1 MILAIHLGPS
11 PHWQASDGSAG
22 VGLAVPDAA
31 RTGRIVAIAPGEAV
45 ALHFVVLPDLAPAQ
59 TLAAARL
66 LAADVA
72 GGSLEGTHVAI
83 GARLADGTRPLALVA
98 AAVMRGW
105 LADLAAAGLA
115 VDALV
120 PEPLLLPLPEG
131 DAIAAHLTPT
141 RWVLRG
147 AGLATAA
154 EPDLA
159 RLLVGERP
167 LIAADAPLPW
177 RREPIDKRQDPLPP
191 PCGEGDSRSPQG
203 GGRGQAVALPLP
215 IDLRQGEFA
224 RVRRWRAQAA
234 RLRRLGWLA
243 AASLAVFVAGE
254 AAATWRASVAAD
266 RAALELADAARA
278 ALPRGSVITAPRADV
293 AARLAALGG
302 GSGFAG
308 ATAALE
314 AALETE
320 PRAAIVELAWSPAA
334 GLVATIAAP
343 PATAATLTAAV
354 QRPGLAVRTGPVR
367 SGSDGAPLFDLMIA
381 GSPAP

>member
-1 MILAIHLGPS
+1 M
-11 PHWQASDGSAG
+11 
-22 VGLAVPDAA
+22 
-31 RTGRIVAIAPGEAV
+31 
-45 ALHFVVLPDLAPAQ
+45 
-59 TLAAARL
+59 
-66 LAADVA
+66 
-72 GGSLEGTHVAI
+72 
-83 GARLADGTRPLALVA
+83 
-98 AAVMRGW
+98 
-105 LADLAAAGLA
+105 
-115 VDALV
+115 
-120 PEPLLLPLPEG
+120 
-131 DAIAAHLTPT
+131 
-141 RWVLRG
+141 
-147 AGLATAA
+147 
-154 EPDLA
+154 
-159 RLLVGERP
+159 
-167 LIAADAPLPW
+167 
-177 RREPIDKRQDPLPP
+177 
-191 PCGEGDSRSPQG
+191 
-203 GGRGQAVALPLP
+203 ALPLP